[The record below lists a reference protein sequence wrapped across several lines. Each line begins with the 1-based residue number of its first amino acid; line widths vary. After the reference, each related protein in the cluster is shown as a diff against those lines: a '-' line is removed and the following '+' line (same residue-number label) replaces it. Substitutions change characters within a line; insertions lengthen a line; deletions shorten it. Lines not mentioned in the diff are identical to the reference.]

1 MLWEILNSIGF
12 KFAQNLMTQCIIFFS
27 PVETDISSIFL
38 LIVIFKDGCTGIGSN
53 LVSVSDTGG
62 INRFQNFEITH
73 QYSLKC
79 STVRDK
85 FQKVP
90 SLSSPAWS

>member
-12 KFAQNLMTQCIIFFS
+12 KFAQNLMTQCIIFFF

-38 LIVIFKDGCTGIGSN
+38 LIAILKMDVLFSN

-62 INRFQNFEITH
+62 INRFQHFEITH